1 MAWREVT
8 SMTTLSRNFD
18 NADEY
23 ATAMFTVPGTTF
35 AAFGTGSAS
44 GGVRIYL
51 YYTSGTM
58 FCKSPTAG
66 SQRSQFFAL
75 SINY

>member
-8 SMTTLSRNFD
+8 SMTTLSRDFD

-23 ATAMFTVPGTTF
+23 ATAMFTAPGTIF

-44 GGVRIYL
+44 GGVRLYT
-51 YYTSGTM
+51 YYTDGTLD
-58 FCKSPTAG
+58 CKSPSTG
-66 SQRSQFFAL
+66 SQRSQFSAL